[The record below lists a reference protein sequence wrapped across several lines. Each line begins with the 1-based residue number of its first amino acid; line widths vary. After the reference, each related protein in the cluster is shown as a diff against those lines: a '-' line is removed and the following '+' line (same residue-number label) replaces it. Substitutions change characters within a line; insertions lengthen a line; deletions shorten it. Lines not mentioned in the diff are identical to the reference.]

1 MQFTLSRV
9 SLVSTA
15 ASVIGVAVVVNAV
28 LLLVDGY
35 IGDAMMRAGL
45 GLYCCILAFVPYD
58 KFLQVARMRV
68 SLQDSIERK
77 AIIALFP
84 SRLLLPIFLSTVLIT
99 RGFTLNIASA
109 FR

>member
-15 ASVIGVAVVVNAV
+15 ASVIGVAMVVNAV
-28 LLLVDGY
+28 FLLLDGHL
-35 IGDAMMRAGL
+35 GDAMMRAGL

-68 SLQDSIERK
+68 NLQDSIERK
-77 AIIALFP
+77 AIISLFP
-84 SRLLLPIFLSTVLIT
+84 SCLLLPIFLSTVLIIS
-99 RGFTLNIASA
+99 GFAFNIASA